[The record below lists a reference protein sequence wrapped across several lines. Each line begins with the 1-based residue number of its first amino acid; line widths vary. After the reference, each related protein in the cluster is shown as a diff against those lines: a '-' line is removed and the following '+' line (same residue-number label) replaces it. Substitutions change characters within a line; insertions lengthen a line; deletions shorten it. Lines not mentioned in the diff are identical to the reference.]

1 MDKRLILAKAG
12 SGKTYT
18 ICEMLDENKNN
29 IIISYTN
36 NNIKNIESELFK
48 RFGYIPKNTR
58 VMTFHSFIYRY
69 LIRPYERTI
78 YKFFLES
85 FKGSKD
91 KKNGYK
97 YNINVNG
104 LKALYYG
111 KVKGLITVPL
121 EKNRVNGKVNSKYI
135 TDTHI
140 GHYMINDRY
149 HTSRLCKLPMK
160 VKCKEKTKIGIYN
173 KNLLVYKAMSTINEY
188 VDYIYIDECQDFRE
202 GMYTLLIEI
211 IKLSNNIILVGDY
224 YQHSTV
230 GDNNTGKPFTKPKDK
245 ITNSTEVSYDEYIQ
259 SIASLKVII
268 DEDTLKTSRRC
279 SYKVCDL
286 VREKL
291 NIDIDGDLKKG
302 DVQIKY
308 VEGDELI
315 RVLGNDNIVKLTY
328 QNSNK
333 YTFRAVN
340 WGYSKGDTYDNTCIV
355 LSKAYDDILDDNFN
369 VKKIKSKQST
379 INKLYVAITRT
390 KGDLLFVKSTE
401 FTKYKKD
408 YYK

>member
-1 MDKRLILAKAG
+1 MDKKLILAKAG
-12 SGKTYT
+12 SGKTYK

-36 NNIKNIESELFK
+36 NNIKNIESELFE

-78 YKFFLES
+78 CDFFLES

-91 KKNGYK
+91 KKNGYE
-97 YNINVNG
+97 YEINVNG

-111 KVKGLITVPL
+111 KGKGLITVPL
-121 EKNRVNGKVNSKYI
+121 EKKIVNSKVNPKYI

-160 VKCKEKTKIGIYN
+160 VKCKERTKIGRYN

-202 GMYTLLIEI
+202 DMYTLLIEI

-259 SIASLKVII
+259 SISSLKVII
-268 DEDTLKTSRRC
+268 DEDSLKTSRRC
-279 SYKVCDL
+279 SYKVCGL
-286 VREKL
+286 FEKM
-291 NIDIDGDLKKG
+291 KG
-302 DVQIKY
+302 W
-308 VEGDELI
+308 E
-315 RVLGNDNIVKLTY
+315 
-328 QNSNK
+328 
-333 YTFRAVN
+333 
-340 WGYSKGDTYDNTCIV
+340 
-355 LSKAYDDILDDNFN
+355 
-369 VKKIKSKQST
+369 
-379 INKLYVAITRT
+379 
-390 KGDLLFVKSTE
+390 
-401 FTKYKKD
+401 
-408 YYK
+408 